1 MKEILNFYSDKIN
14 SSEILKNLKLKS
26 KQFFLVS
33 IHREENVDY
42 YDNLISFIE
51 SLNEVVKIYDKQII
65 ISTHPR
71 TRNRLKDIENKL
83 NINKKIKFIKPV
95 GFFDYINLQKKS
107 ICVISDS
114 GTISESHL
122 FKIPSYNDS
131 KSS

>member
-71 TRNRLKDIENKL
+71 TTNRLKDIENKL
-83 NINKKIKFIKPV
+83 NINKKIKFIKLRV
-95 GFFDYINLQKKS
+95 F
-107 ICVISDS
+107 
-114 GTISESHL
+114 
-122 FKIPSYNDS
+122 
-131 KSS
+131 